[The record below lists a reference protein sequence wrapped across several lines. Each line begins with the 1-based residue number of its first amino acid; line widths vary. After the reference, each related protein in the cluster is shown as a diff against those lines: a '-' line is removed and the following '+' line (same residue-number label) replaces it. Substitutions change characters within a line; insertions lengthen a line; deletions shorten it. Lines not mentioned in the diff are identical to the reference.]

1 MALEDA
7 SGETAAS
14 IHFDPGVPQAS
25 QRAEGVQDKSS
36 GNNGVYII
44 ESGVCYVMEENQSPL
59 ITLLEELVEEAREE
73 TGVSKEDP
81 QKTPVDKRVW
91 LYESEFEEA
100 AEQEQSASRYTS

>member
-1 MALEDA
+1 
-7 SGETAAS
+7 
-14 IHFDPGVPQAS
+14 
-25 QRAEGVQDKSS
+25 
-36 GNNGVYII
+36 
-44 ESGVCYVMEENQSPL
+44 MEENQSPL